1 MRAVVRTVRAAV
13 VRAAVR
19 AAVQI
24 ASGELMVATVAARA
38 SWDSREF
45 ASRISWDSRQWL
57 RWERLLYASMQR
69 PALGI
74 ALLAAL
80 LPCTLVALPV
90 MPLLSLALLRCTP
103 TPRGRH
109 DVGIADVEQR
119 LLSLPGPAPLAR
131 LRVFYPSKAERER
144 PRASW
149 LPDGPARGRY
159 ATQHGFALPLPRWA
173 TRFLA
178 PFLTSF
184 LRLARCPPTHRV
196 TRAERGPT

>member
-1 MRAVVRTVRAAV
+1 M
-13 VRAAVR
+13 R

-24 ASGELMVATVAARA
+24 ASCELMVATVAARA

-184 LRLARCPPTHRV
+184 LRLARCPPTAPV